1 MVRNGAVMH
10 LLKLLQYLLACAIR
24 APVPRL
30 NNVVFMQ
37 TIMLLLGGF
46 AIASA
51 FTKHFIAKRL
61 ATWVLSKVNTQ

>member
-1 MVRNGAVMH
+1 
-10 LLKLLQYLLACAIR
+10 
-24 APVPRL
+24 
-30 NNVVFMQ
+30 MQ

-61 ATWVLSKVNTQ
+61 ATWVLSKVKAQR